1 MYRMLLLIATLMT
14 GLQAAYADVRIGI
27 LMPQTGAGSR
37 YGQEQRVAV
46 DMFLEKYGDLGG
58 AAGRLV
64 PIIYDTRWS
73 GTEAIS
79 VTRKLIDSDQVA
91 VIVGPMSSSESEVA
105 LPVANRMETPIITPT
120 AAKPGIAT
128 ANRPWAFG
136 FATTADKLDGS
147 LVKEWLD
154 KYTSSIKSV
163 VILVDAKDAVSNS
176 ECTRV
181 FPAALEKPGVKIL
194 DTITFQTGDIDFSAQ
209 VTKASGL
216 NPDGVVLCGLY
227 TESAHVVKEIRR
239 QGMKQPIVA
248 GIAVMSD
255 RFNSLAGA
263 DANGIMSVTDFFA
276 GDQDPTI
283 AAWAK
288 EYEARFKSPPT
299 NVGALTYDTLY
310 LTRECILRNG
320 VAGKDLAADRTAIRD
335 CWAQLKDA
343 KAPLTGANTVNAD
356 GYAVRKAT
364 IVTIEGGKMVRH
376 AIGSVGVSSAVRAA
390 CFWWTNASIPF

>member
-1 MYRMLLLIATLMT
+1 MYRMLLLIATLMI
-14 GLQAAYADVRIGI
+14 GVQAAYADVKIGI
-27 LMPQTGAGSR
+27 LTPLTGAGSR
-37 YGQEQRVAV
+37 YGQEQRVAI
-46 DMFLEKYGDLGG
+46 DMFLEKYSDLGG
-58 AAGRLV
+58 DSGRLI

-79 VTRKLIDSDQVA
+79 LARKLIDTDNVE

-136 FATTADKLDGS
+136 FATTADKLDGA
-147 LVKEWLD
+147 LVKAWLD
-154 KYTSSIKSV
+154 KHPVKSV

-181 FPAALEKPGVKIL
+181 FPPALEKSGVKIL
-194 DTITFQTGDIDFSAQ
+194 DTISFQTGDIDFSAQ

-216 NPDGVVLCGLY
+216 TPDGVVLCGLY
-227 TESAHVVKEIRR
+227 TESAHVVKEMRR
-239 QGMKQPIVA
+239 QGMTQPIVA

-276 GDQDPTI
+276 GNEDPTI

-288 EYEARFKSPPT
+288 EYEARFKNPPT

-310 LTRECILRNG
+310 LTRECIRQRG
-320 VAGKDLAADRTAIRD
+320 VAGKDLTADRTAIRD

-343 KAPLTGANTVNAD
+343 KAPLTGENTVNPE

-364 IVTIEGGKMVRH
+364 IVTIQGGKMVATH
-376 AIGSVGVSSAVRAA
+376 
-390 CFWWTNASIPF
+390 

>member
-1 MYRMLLLIATLMT
+1 MVRTLLLIATLML
-14 GLQAAYADVRIGI
+14 GAQAAYADVTIGI
-27 LMPQTGAGSR
+27 LTPLTGAGAR
-37 YGQEQRVAV
+37 YGQEQRVAI
-46 DMFLEKYGDLGG
+46 DMFLEKYSDLGG
-58 AAGRLV
+58 AAGKLV

-79 VTRKLIDSDQVA
+79 LVRKLIDSDKVE
-91 VIVGPMSSSESEVA
+91 VIVGPMSSSESEVT
-105 LPVANRMETPIITPT
+105 LPVANRMEVPIVTPT

-147 LVKEWLD
+147 LVTAWLE
-154 KYTSSIKSV
+154 KNPSIKSV

-181 FPAALEKPGVKIL
+181 FPPAFEKAGVKVL
-194 DTITFQTGDIDFSAQ
+194 DTVSFQTGDIDFSAQ

-216 NPDGVVLCGLY
+216 KPDGIVLCGLY

-239 QGMKQPIVA
+239 QGMTQPIVA

-276 GDQDPTI
+276 GNDDSTI
-283 AAWAK
+283 AAWAQ

-310 LTRECILRNG
+310 LTRECILKRG
-320 VAGKDLAADRTAIRD
+320 VTGKDLAADRTAIRD
-335 CWAQLKDA
+335 CWAQLKNA
-343 KAPLTGANTVNAD
+343 KAPLTGENTINPE
-356 GYAVRKAT
+356 GYAIRKAT
-364 IVTIEGGKMVRH
+364 IVTIQGGRMV
-376 AIGSVGVSSAVRAA
+376 AA
-390 CFWWTNASIPF
+390 H

>member
-1 MYRMLLLIATLMT
+1 MYRMLLLIATLML
-14 GLQAAYADVRIGI
+14 GGQAAYADVKIGI
-27 LMPQTGAGSR
+27 LTPLTGAGSR
-37 YGQEQRVAV
+37 YGQEQRVAI
-46 DMFLEKYGDLGG
+46 DMFLEKYSDLGG
-58 AAGRLV
+58 AAGKLV

-79 VTRKLIDSDQVA
+79 LVRKLIDSDQVE
-91 VIVGPMSSSESEVA
+91 VIVGPMSSTESEVA

-120 AAKPGIAT
+120 AAKPGIAS

-147 LVKEWLD
+147 LVKAWLD
-154 KYTSSIKSV
+154 KNPSIKSV
-163 VILVDAKDAVSNS
+163 VILVDAKDGVSSS

-181 FPAALEKPGVKIL
+181 FPPALDKAGVKVL
-194 DTITFQTGDIDFSAQ
+194 DTISFQTGDIDFSAQ

-216 NPDGVVLCGLY
+216 KPDGVVLCGLY
-227 TESAHVVKEIRR
+227 TESAHVVKEMRR
-239 QGMKQPIVA
+239 QGMTQPIVA

-276 GDQDPTI
+276 GTEDPAI
-283 AAWAK
+283 VAWAQ
-288 EYEARFKSPPT
+288 EYETRFRNPPT

-310 LTRECILRNG
+310 LTRECIRQRG

-335 CWAQLKDA
+335 CWTQLKDA
-343 KAPLTGANTVNAD
+343 KAPLTGENTVTPE

-364 IVTIEGGKMVRH
+364 IVTIQGGKMVAMH
-376 AIGSVGVSSAVRAA
+376 
-390 CFWWTNASIPF
+390 

>member
-1 MYRMLLLIATLMT
+1 MYRMLLLIATLVL
-14 GLQAAYADVRIGI
+14 GGQAAYADVKIGI
-27 LMPQTGAGSR
+27 LTPLTGAGSR
-37 YGQEQRVAV
+37 YGQEQRVAI
-46 DMFLEKYGDLGG
+46 DMFLEKYSDLGG
-58 AAGRLV
+58 AAGKLV

-79 VTRKLIDSDQVA
+79 LVRKLIDSDQVE
-91 VIVGPMSSSESEVA
+91 VIVGPMSSTESEVA

-147 LVKEWLD
+147 LVKAWHD
-154 KYTSSIKSV
+154 KNPSIKSV
-163 VILVDAKDAVSNS
+163 VILVDAKDGVSSS

-181 FPAALEKPGVKIL
+181 FPPALDKAGVKVL
-194 DTITFQTGDIDFSAQ
+194 DTISFQTGDIDFSAQ
-209 VTKASGL
+209 VTKASSL
-216 NPDGVVLCGLY
+216 KPDGVVLCGLY
-227 TESAHVVKEIRR
+227 TESAHVVKEMRR
-239 QGMKQPIVA
+239 QGMTQPIVA

-255 RFNSLAGA
+255 RFNALAGA

-276 GDQDPTI
+276 GNDDPAI
-283 AAWAK
+283 VAWAQ
-288 EYEARFKSPPT
+288 EYETRFKNPPT

-310 LTRECILRNG
+310 LTRECIRQRG

-335 CWAQLKDA
+335 CWTQLKDA
-343 KAPLTGANTVNAD
+343 KAPLTGANTVTPE

-364 IVTIEGGKMVRH
+364 IVTIQGGKMVAMH
-376 AIGSVGVSSAVRAA
+376 
-390 CFWWTNASIPF
+390 

>member
-1 MYRMLLLIATLMT
+1 MHRMLLLITTLMISAH
-14 GLQAAYADVRIGI
+14 AAYADVTFGI
-27 LMPQTGAGSR
+27 LMPLTGAGSR

-46 DMFLEKYGDLGG
+46 DMFLEKYSDLGG
-58 AAGRLV
+58 ASGKLV
-64 PIIYDTRWS
+64 PIIYDTRWN
-73 GTEAIS
+73 GAEAIS
-79 VTRKLIDSDQVA
+79 VTRKLIDSDKVA

-147 LVKEWLD
+147 LVQAWLG
-154 KYTSSIKSV
+154 KYPSIKTV
-163 VILVDAKDAVSNS
+163 VVLVDAKDAVSNS

-181 FPAALEKPGVKIL
+181 IPPALEKLGVKVL
-194 DTITFQTGDIDFSAQ
+194 DTISFQTGDIDFSAQ

-216 NPDGVVLCGLY
+216 KPDGVVLCGLY

-239 QGMKQPIVA
+239 QGMSQPIVA

-276 GDQDPTI
+276 GDQNPTI
-283 AAWAK
+283 TAWSK

-310 LTRECILRNG
+310 LTRECIRQRGL
-320 VAGKDLAADRTAIRD
+320 AGKDLAADRAAIRD

-343 KAPLTGANTVNAD
+343 EAPLTGANTINAD
-356 GYAVRKAT
+356 GYAVRNAT
-364 IVTIEGGKMVRH
+364 IVTIQGGKMVATH
-376 AIGSVGVSSAVRAA
+376 
-390 CFWWTNASIPF
+390 

>member
-1 MYRMLLLIATLMT
+1 MYRMLLLIWTLMT
-14 GLQAAYADVRIGI
+14 GVQTAYADVKIGI
-27 LMPQTGAGSR
+27 LTPLTGAGSR
-37 YGQEQRVAV
+37 YGQEQRVAI
-46 DMFLEKYGDLGG
+46 DMFLEKYSDLGG
-58 AAGRLV
+58 ASGRLV

-79 VTRKLIDSDQVA
+79 LARKLIDSDNVE

-105 LPVANRMETPIITPT
+105 LPVANRMETPVITPT

-147 LVKEWLD
+147 LVKAWLD
-154 KYTSSIKSV
+154 KHPVKTV

-181 FPAALEKPGVKIL
+181 FPPALEKSDVKIL
-194 DTITFQTGDIDFSAQ
+194 DTISFQTGDIDFSAQ
-209 VTKASGL
+209 VTRASGL
-216 NPDGVVLCGLY
+216 KPDGVVLCGLY
-227 TESAHVVKEIRR
+227 TESAHVVKEMRR
-239 QGMKQPIVA
+239 QGMTQPIVA

-255 RFNSLAGA
+255 RFNTLAGA
-263 DANGIMSVTDFFA
+263 DADGIMSVTDFFA
-276 GDQDPTI
+276 GSEDPAI

-288 EYEARFKSPPT
+288 EYETRFKNPPT

-310 LTRECILRNG
+310 LTRECIRQRG

-343 KAPLTGANTVNAD
+343 KAPLTGENTVNPE
-356 GYAVRKAT
+356 GYAIRKAT
-364 IVTIEGGKMVRH
+364 IVTIQGGKMV
-376 AIGSVGVSSAVRAA
+376 AVH
-390 CFWWTNASIPF
+390 

>member
-1 MYRMLLLIATLMT
+1 MYRMLLLIATLML
-14 GLQAAYADVRIGI
+14 GGQAAYADVKIGI
-27 LMPQTGAGSR
+27 LTPLTGAGSR
-37 YGQEQRVAV
+37 YGQEQRVAI
-46 DMFLEKYGDLGG
+46 DMFLEKYSDLGG
-58 AAGRLV
+58 AAGKLV

-79 VTRKLIDSDQVA
+79 LVRKLIDSDQVE
-91 VIVGPMSSSESEVA
+91 VIVGPMSSTESEVA

-120 AAKPGIAT
+120 AAKPGIAS

-147 LVKEWLD
+147 LVKAWLD
-154 KYTSSIKSV
+154 KNPSIKSV
-163 VILVDAKDAVSNS
+163 VILVDAKDGVSSS

-181 FPAALEKPGVKIL
+181 FPPALDKAGVKVL
-194 DTITFQTGDIDFSAQ
+194 DTISFQTGDIDFSAQ

-216 NPDGVVLCGLY
+216 KPDGVVLCGLY
-227 TESAHVVKEIRR
+227 TESAHVVKEMRR
-239 QGMKQPIVA
+239 QGMTQPIVA

-276 GDQDPTI
+276 GTEDPAI
-283 AAWAK
+283 VAWAQ
-288 EYEARFKSPPT
+288 EYETRFRNPPT

-310 LTRECILRNG
+310 LTRECIRQRG

-335 CWAQLKDA
+335 CWTQLKDA
-343 KAPLTGANTVNAD
+343 KAPLTGANTVTPE

-364 IVTIEGGKMVRH
+364 IVTIQGGKMVAMH
-376 AIGSVGVSSAVRAA
+376 
-390 CFWWTNASIPF
+390 

>member
-1 MYRMLLLIATLMT
+1 MYRMLLMIATLIM
-14 GLQAAYADVRIGI
+14 GVQAGYADVRIGI
-27 LMPQTGAGSR
+27 LMPLTGAGSR

-46 DMFLEKYGDLGG
+46 DMFLEKYSDLGG
-58 AAGRLV
+58 AAGKLV
-64 PIIYDTRWS
+64 PMIYDTRWS

-79 VTRKLIDSDQVA
+79 VTRKLIDSDNVA
-91 VIVGPMSSSESEVA
+91 VVVGPMSSSESEVA

-147 LVKEWLD
+147 LVKAWLD
-154 KYTSSIKSV
+154 KHPLPDKNV
-163 VILVDAKDAVSNS
+163 VIFVDAKDAVSNS

-181 FPAALEKPGVKIL
+181 FPAALEKLGVKIL

-209 VTKASGL
+209 ITKASGL
-216 NPDGVVLCGLY
+216 NPNGVVLCGLY
-227 TESAHVVKEIRR
+227 TESAHVVKEMRR
-239 QGMKQPIVA
+239 QGMTQPIVA

-255 RFNSLAGA
+255 RFNALAGA

-283 AAWAK
+283 AAWARD
-288 EYEARFKSPPT
+288 YETRFKNPPT

-310 LTRECILRNG
+310 LTRECIRQRG
-320 VAGKDLAADRTAIRD
+320 VAGNDLAADRTAIRD

-343 KAPLTGANTVNAD
+343 KAPLTGANTVNPD
-356 GYAVRKAT
+356 GYAVRKPT
-364 IVTIEGGKMVRH
+364 IVVIDGGKMVAMH
-376 AIGSVGVSSAVRAA
+376 
-390 CFWWTNASIPF
+390 

>member
-1 MYRMLLLIATLMT
+1 MYRILLLITTLVMSVH
-14 GLQAAYADVRIGI
+14 AAHADVTFGI
-27 LMPQTGAGSR
+27 LMPLTGAGSR
-37 YGQEQRVAV
+37 YGQEQRIAV
-46 DMFLEKYGDLGG
+46 DMFLEKYSDLGG
-58 AAGRLV
+58 ASGKLV
-64 PIIYDTRWS
+64 PIIYDTRWN

-79 VTRKLIDSDQVA
+79 VTRKLIDSDKVA

-105 LPVANRMETPIITPT
+105 LPVANRMETPIISPT

-147 LVKEWLD
+147 LVQAWLD
-154 KYTSSIKSV
+154 KHPSIKTV
-163 VILVDAKDAVSNS
+163 VVLVDAKDAVSNS

-181 FPAALEKPGVKIL
+181 IPPALEKLGVKVL
-194 DTITFQTGDIDFSAQ
+194 DTISFQTGDIDFSAQ

-216 NPDGVVLCGLY
+216 KPDGVVLCGLY

-239 QGMKQPIVA
+239 QGMAQPIVA

-276 GDQDPTI
+276 GEQNPTI
-283 AAWAK
+283 TAWSK

-310 LTRECILRNG
+310 LTRECIRQRG
-320 VAGKDLAADRTAIRD
+320 VAGKDLTADRTAIRD
-335 CWAQLKDA
+335 CWAQLKNA
-343 KAPLTGANTVNAD
+343 EAPLTGANTINAD

-364 IVTIEGGKMVRH
+364 ILTIQGGKMVARH
-376 AIGSVGVSSAVRAA
+376 
-390 CFWWTNASIPF
+390 

>member
-1 MYRMLLLIATLMT
+1 MYRMLLLIATLIM
-14 GLQAAYADVRIGI
+14 GVQAAYADVRIGI
-27 LMPQTGAGSR
+27 LMPLTGAGSR

-58 AAGRLV
+58 AAGKLV

-79 VTRKLIDSDQVA
+79 VARKLIDSDQVA

-147 LVKEWLD
+147 LVKVWLD
-154 KYTSSIKSV
+154 KHSPPIKSV
-163 VILVDAKDAVSNS
+163 VILVDAKDAVSSS

-181 FPAALEKPGVKIL
+181 FPVALEKLGVKIL

-276 GDQDPTI
+276 GNQDPTI

-288 EYEARFKSPPT
+288 EYEARFKNPPT

-310 LTRECILRNG
+310 LTRECIRQRG

-343 KAPLTGANTVNAD
+343 AAPLTGANTVNAD

-364 IVTIEGGKMVRH
+364 IVTIEGGKMVRMQ
-376 AIGSVGVSSAVRAA
+376 
-390 CFWWTNASIPF
+390 

>member
-1 MYRMLLLIATLMT
+1 MYRILFLITALTA
-14 GLQAAYADVRIGI
+14 GAQAAYADVRIGI

-46 DMFLEKYGDLGG
+46 EMFLEKYGDLGG
-58 AAGRLV
+58 AAGKLV

-79 VTRKLIDSDQVA
+79 VTRKLIESDEVA
-91 VIVGPMSSSESEVA
+91 IIVGPMSSSESEVA
-105 LPVANRMETPIITPT
+105 MPVANRMETPIITPT

-147 LVKEWLD
+147 LVTAWLD
-154 KYTSSIKSV
+154 AHPSKSV

-181 FPAALEKPGVKIL
+181 FPPALEKSGVKVL
-194 DTITFQTGDIDFSAQ
+194 DTISFQTGDIDFSAQ
-209 VTKASGL
+209 VTKAKSL
-216 NPDGVVLCGLY
+216 DPDGVVLCGLY
-227 TESAHVVKEIRR
+227 TESAHVVKEMRR
-239 QGMKQPIVA
+239 QGMTQPIVA

-255 RFNSLAGA
+255 RFNALAGA

-276 GDQDPTI
+276 GNQDPTI
-283 AAWAK
+283 AAWAQ
-288 EYEARFKSPPT
+288 EYEARFKNPPT

-310 LTRECILRNG
+310 LTRECILQRG

-335 CWAQLKDA
+335 CWAQLKEA
-343 KAPLTGANTVNAD
+343 KAPLTGANTVNTD

-364 IVTIEGGKMVRH
+364 IVTIQGGKMV
-376 AIGSVGVSSAVRAA
+376 AVH
-390 CFWWTNASIPF
+390 

>member
-1 MYRMLLLIATLMT
+1 MCRMLLLITTLIT
-14 GLQAAYADVRIGI
+14 GVQAAHADVHIGI
-27 LMPQTGAGSR
+27 LTPLTGAGSR
-37 YGQEQRVAV
+37 YGQEQRVAI

-58 AAGRLV
+58 AAGKLV

-79 VTRKLIDSDQVA
+79 LARKLIDSDKVA
-91 VIVGPMSSSESEVA
+91 VIIGPMSSSESEVA

-147 LVKEWLD
+147 LVKAWLD
-154 KYTSSIKSV
+154 KHPLPNKNV
-163 VILVDAKDAVSNS
+163 VIFVDAKDAVSNS

-181 FPAALEKPGVKIL
+181 FPAALEKLGVKIL
-194 DTITFQTGDIDFSAQ
+194 DAITFQTGDIDFSAQ

-227 TESAHVVKEIRR
+227 TESAHVVKEMRR
-239 QGMKQPIVA
+239 QGMTQPIVA

-255 RFNSLAGA
+255 RFNALAGG

-283 AAWAK
+283 AAWAR
-288 EYEARFKSPPT
+288 EYETRFQNPPT

-310 LTRECILRNG
+310 LTRECIRQRG
-320 VAGKDLAADRTAIRD
+320 VAGNDLAADHTAIRD

-343 KAPLTGANTVNAD
+343 KAPLTGANSVNPE
-356 GYAVRKAT
+356 GYAVRKPT
-364 IVTIEGGKMVRH
+364 IVVIDGGKMV
-376 AIGSVGVSSAVRAA
+376 AVH
-390 CFWWTNASIPF
+390 

>member
-1 MYRMLLLIATLMT
+1 MYRMLLLFAMLVL
-14 GLQAAYADVRIGI
+14 GVQGAYADVQIGI
-27 LMPQTGAGSR
+27 LTPLTGAGSR
-37 YGQEQRVAV
+37 YGQEQRVAI
-46 DMFLEKYGDLGG
+46 DMFLEKYSDLGG
-58 AAGRLV
+58 AGGKLV

-79 VTRKLIDSDQVA
+79 LARKLIDSDQVA
-91 VIVGPMSSSESEVA
+91 VIIGPMSSSESEVA

-147 LVKEWLD
+147 LVKAWLD
-154 KYTSSIKSV
+154 AHPSAIKNV

-181 FPAALEKPGVKIL
+181 FPAAFEKNGVKIL
-194 DTITFQTGDIDFSAQ
+194 DTISFQTGDIDFSAQ

-216 NPDGVVLCGLY
+216 KPDGLVLCGLY

-239 QGMKQPIVA
+239 QGMTQPIVA

-255 RFNSLAGA
+255 RFNTLAGA

-276 GDQDPTI
+276 SDQDPTI
-283 AAWAK
+283 DAWAK
-288 EYEARFKSPPT
+288 EYEARFKNPPT

-310 LTRECILRNG
+310 LTRECMRQRG
-320 VAGKDLAADRTAIRD
+320 VAGKDFTADRVAIRD

-364 IVTIEGGKMVRH
+364 IVTIREGKMV
-376 AIGSVGVSSAVRAA
+376 
-390 CFWWTNASIPF
+390 PMQ

>member
-1 MYRMLLLIATLMT
+1 MYRMLLLVATLIL
-14 GLQAAYADVRIGI
+14 GVQAAYADVRIGI
-27 LMPQTGAGSR
+27 LTPQTGAGSR

-46 DMFLEKYGDLGG
+46 EMFLEKYSDLGG
-58 AAGRLV
+58 AAGKLV

-79 VTRKLIDSDQVA
+79 VARKLIDSDQVA

-136 FATTADKLDGS
+136 FATTADKLDGL
-147 LVKEWLD
+147 LVKAWLD
-154 KYTSSIKSV
+154 KHPSTKNV
-163 VILVDAKDAVSNS
+163 VILVDVKDAVSNS

-181 FPAALEKPGVKIL
+181 FPPALEKLGVKVL

-216 NPDGVVLCGLY
+216 NPDGIVLCGLY
-227 TESAHVVKEIRR
+227 TESAHVVKEMRR

-288 EYEARFKSPPT
+288 EYEARFKNPPT

-310 LTRECILRNG
+310 LTRECIRQRG

-343 KAPLTGANTVNAD
+343 QAPLTGANTVNAD

-364 IVTIEGGKMVRH
+364 IVTIEGGKMVRMQ
-376 AIGSVGVSSAVRAA
+376 
-390 CFWWTNASIPF
+390 

>member
-1 MYRMLLLIATLMT
+1 MYRMLLLIATLVL
-14 GLQAAYADVRIGI
+14 GGQAAYADVKIGI
-27 LMPQTGAGSR
+27 LTPLTGAGSR
-37 YGQEQRVAV
+37 YGQEQRVAI
-46 DMFLEKYGDLGG
+46 DMFLEKYSDLGG
-58 AAGRLV
+58 AAGKLV

-79 VTRKLIDSDQVA
+79 LVRKLIDSDQVE
-91 VIVGPMSSSESEVA
+91 VIVGPMSSTESEVA

-120 AAKPGIAT
+120 AAKPGIAS

-147 LVKEWLD
+147 LVKAWLD
-154 KYTSSIKSV
+154 KNPSIKSV
-163 VILVDAKDAVSNS
+163 VILVDAKDGVSSS

-181 FPAALEKPGVKIL
+181 FPPALDKAGVKVL
-194 DTITFQTGDIDFSAQ
+194 DTISFQTGDIDFSAQ

-216 NPDGVVLCGLY
+216 KPDGVVLCGLY
-227 TESAHVVKEIRR
+227 TESAHVVKEMRR
-239 QGMKQPIVA
+239 QGMTQPIVA

-276 GDQDPTI
+276 GTEDPAI
-283 AAWAK
+283 VAWAQ
-288 EYEARFKSPPT
+288 EYETRFKNPPT

-310 LTRECILRNG
+310 LTRECIRQRG

-335 CWAQLKDA
+335 CWTQLKDA
-343 KAPLTGANTVNAD
+343 KAPLTGANTVTPE

-364 IVTIEGGKMVRH
+364 IVTIQGGKMVAMH
-376 AIGSVGVSSAVRAA
+376 
-390 CFWWTNASIPF
+390 

>member
-1 MYRMLLLIATLMT
+1 MYRMLLLITTLMLGAQT
-14 GLQAAYADVRIGI
+14 AYADVRIGI
-27 LMPQTGAGSR
+27 LTPLTGAGSR
-37 YGQEQRVAV
+37 YGQEQRVAI
-46 DMFLEKYGDLGG
+46 DMFLEKYSDLGG
-58 AAGRLV
+58 AAGKLV

-79 VTRKLIDSDQVA
+79 VTRKLIDSDQVE

-105 LPVANRMETPIITPT
+105 LPVANRMEVPIITPT
-120 AAKPGIAT
+120 AAKPGLAT

-136 FATTADKLDGS
+136 FATTADRLDGS
-147 LVKEWLD
+147 LVKVWLD
-154 KYTSSIKSV
+154 KHSPAIKSV
-163 VILVDAKDAVSNS
+163 VIFVDAKDAVSNS

-181 FPAALEKPGVKIL
+181 FPPSLEKLGVKIL

-209 VTKASGL
+209 VTKATGL
-216 NPDGVVLCGLY
+216 NPDGIVLCGLY

-263 DANGIMSVTDFFA
+263 DADGIMSVTDFFA
-276 GDQDPTI
+276 GDQDPAI
-283 AAWAK
+283 AAWAR
-288 EYEARFKSPPT
+288 EYEARFKNPPT

-310 LTRECILRNG
+310 LTRECIRQHG
-320 VAGKDLAADRTAIRD
+320 VTGKDLAAERTAIRD

-343 KAPLTGANTVNAD
+343 EAPLTGANTVNSD

-364 IVTIEGGKMVRH
+364 IVVIQGGKMVRMQ
-376 AIGSVGVSSAVRAA
+376 
-390 CFWWTNASIPF
+390 

>member
-1 MYRMLLLIATLMT
+1 MYRMLLLIATLML
-14 GLQAAYADVRIGI
+14 GVQVAHADVTIGI
-27 LMPQTGAGSR
+27 LTPLTGAGAR
-37 YGQEQRVAV
+37 YGQEQRVAI

-58 AAGRLV
+58 ASGKLI

-73 GTEAIS
+73 GAEAIS
-79 VTRKLIDSDQVA
+79 LVRKLIDSDKVE
-91 VIVGPMSSSESEVA
+91 VIIGPMSSSESEVT

-147 LVKEWLD
+147 LVTAWLE
-154 KYTSSIKSV
+154 KNPTIKNV

-181 FPAALEKPGVKIL
+181 FPPAFDKAGVKVL
-194 DTITFQTGDIDFSAQ
+194 DTVSFQTGDIDFSAQ
-209 VTKASGL
+209 VTKANGMK
-216 NPDGVVLCGLY
+216 PDGIVLCGLY

-239 QGMKQPIVA
+239 QGMTQPIVA

-276 GDQDPTI
+276 GNDDPAI
-283 AAWAK
+283 ASWAQ

-310 LTRECILRNG
+310 LTRECIRQRA
-320 VAGKDLAADRTAIRD
+320 VTDKDLAAARTAIRD
-335 CWAQLKDA
+335 CWGQLKNA
-343 KAPLTGANTVNAD
+343 KAPLTGENTVNPD

-364 IVTIEGGKMVRH
+364 IVTIQGGKMV
-376 AIGSVGVSSAVRAA
+376 AA
-390 CFWWTNASIPF
+390 H

>member
-1 MYRMLLLIATLMT
+1 MYRILLLITALMMS
-14 GLQAAYADVRIGI
+14 LHAAYADVTFGI
-27 LMPQTGAGSR
+27 LMPLTGAGSR
-37 YGQEQRVAV
+37 YGQEQRIAV
-46 DMFLEKYGDLGG
+46 DMFLEKYSDLGG
-58 AAGRLV
+58 ASGKLV
-64 PIIYDTRWS
+64 PVIYDTRWN

-79 VTRKLIDSDQVA
+79 VTRKLIDSDKVA

-147 LVKEWLD
+147 LVQAWLG
-154 KYTSSIKSV
+154 KHPSIKTV
-163 VILVDAKDAVSNS
+163 VVLVDAKDAVSNS

-181 FPAALEKPGVKIL
+181 IPPALEKLGVKVL
-194 DTITFQTGDIDFSAQ
+194 DTISFQTGDIDFSAQ

-216 NPDGVVLCGLY
+216 KPDGVVLCGLY

-239 QGMKQPIVA
+239 QGMAQPIVA

-255 RFNSLAGA
+255 RFNSLAGT

-276 GDQDPTI
+276 GDQNPTI
-283 AAWAK
+283 TAWSK

-310 LTRECILRNG
+310 LTRECIRQRG
-320 VAGKDLAADRTAIRD
+320 VAGKDLNADRAAIRD
-335 CWAQLKDA
+335 CWAQLKNA
-343 KAPLTGANTVNAD
+343 EAPLTGANTINAD
-356 GYAVRKAT
+356 GYAVRNAT
-364 IVTIEGGKMVRH
+364 IVTIQGGKMVATH
-376 AIGSVGVSSAVRAA
+376 
-390 CFWWTNASIPF
+390 

>member
-1 MYRMLLLIATLMT
+1 MYRMLLLIATLML
-14 GLQAAYADVRIGI
+14 GGQAAYADVKIGI
-27 LMPQTGAGSR
+27 LTPLTGAGSR
-37 YGQEQRVAV
+37 YGQEQRVAI
-46 DMFLEKYGDLGG
+46 DMFLEKYSDLGG
-58 AAGRLV
+58 AAGKLV

-79 VTRKLIDSDQVA
+79 LVRKLIDSDQVE
-91 VIVGPMSSSESEVA
+91 VIVGPMSSTESEVA

-120 AAKPGIAT
+120 AAKPGIAS

-147 LVKEWLD
+147 LVKAWLD
-154 KYTSSIKSV
+154 KNPSIKSV
-163 VILVDAKDAVSNS
+163 VILVDAKDGVSSS

-181 FPAALEKPGVKIL
+181 FPPALDKAGVKVL
-194 DTITFQTGDIDFSAQ
+194 DTISFQTGDIDFSAQ

-216 NPDGVVLCGLY
+216 KPDGVVLCGLY
-227 TESAHVVKEIRR
+227 TESAHVVKEMRR
-239 QGMKQPIVA
+239 QGMTQPIVA

-276 GDQDPTI
+276 GNDDPAI
-283 AAWAK
+283 VAWAQ
-288 EYEARFKSPPT
+288 EYETRFKNPPT

-310 LTRECILRNG
+310 LTRECIRQRG

-335 CWAQLKDA
+335 CWTQLKDA
-343 KAPLTGANTVNAD
+343 KAPLTGANTVTPE

-364 IVTIEGGKMVRH
+364 IVTIQGGKMVAMH
-376 AIGSVGVSSAVRAA
+376 
-390 CFWWTNASIPF
+390 

>member
-1 MYRMLLLIATLMT
+1 MYRMLLLIATLML
-14 GLQAAYADVRIGI
+14 GGQAAYADVKIGI
-27 LMPQTGAGSR
+27 LTPLTGAGSR
-37 YGQEQRVAV
+37 YGQEQRVAI
-46 DMFLEKYGDLGG
+46 DMFLEKYSDLGG
-58 AAGRLV
+58 AAGKLV

-79 VTRKLIDSDQVA
+79 LVRKLIDSDQVE
-91 VIVGPMSSSESEVA
+91 VIVGPMSSTESEVA

-120 AAKPGIAT
+120 AAKPGIAS

-147 LVKEWLD
+147 LVKAWLD
-154 KYTSSIKSV
+154 KNPSIKSV
-163 VILVDAKDAVSNS
+163 VILVDAKDGVSSS

-181 FPAALEKPGVKIL
+181 FPPALDKAGVKVL
-194 DTITFQTGDIDFSAQ
+194 DTISFQTGDIDFSAQ

-216 NPDGVVLCGLY
+216 KPDGVVLCGLY
-227 TESAHVVKEIRR
+227 TESAHVVKEMRR
-239 QGMKQPIVA
+239 QGMTQPIVA

-276 GDQDPTI
+276 GNDDPAI
-283 AAWAK
+283 VAWAQ
-288 EYEARFKSPPT
+288 EYETRFKNPPT

-310 LTRECILRNG
+310 LTRECIRQRG

-335 CWAQLKDA
+335 CWTQLKGA
-343 KAPLTGANTVNAD
+343 KAPLTGANTVTPE

-364 IVTIEGGKMVRH
+364 IVTIQGGKMV
-376 AIGSVGVSSAVRAA
+376 AIH
-390 CFWWTNASIPF
+390 

>member
-1 MYRMLLLIATLMT
+1 MYRMLLLIATLML
-14 GLQAAYADVRIGI
+14 GGQAAYADVKIGI
-27 LMPQTGAGSR
+27 LTPLTGAGSR
-37 YGQEQRVAV
+37 YGQEQRVAI
-46 DMFLEKYGDLGG
+46 DMFLEKYSDLGG
-58 AAGRLV
+58 AAGKLV

-79 VTRKLIDSDQVA
+79 LVRKLIDSDQVE
-91 VIVGPMSSSESEVA
+91 VIVGPMSSTESEVA

-120 AAKPGIAT
+120 AAKPGIAS

-147 LVKEWLD
+147 LVKAWLD
-154 KYTSSIKSV
+154 KNPSIKSV
-163 VILVDAKDAVSNS
+163 VILVDAKDGVSSS

-181 FPAALEKPGVKIL
+181 FPPALDKAGVKVL
-194 DTITFQTGDIDFSAQ
+194 DTISFQTGDIDFSAQ

-216 NPDGVVLCGLY
+216 KPDGVVLCGLY
-227 TESAHVVKEIRR
+227 TESAHVVKEMRR
-239 QGMKQPIVA
+239 QGMTQPIVA

-276 GDQDPTI
+276 GTEDPAI
-283 AAWAK
+283 VAWAQ
-288 EYEARFKSPPT
+288 EYETRFKNPPT

-310 LTRECILRNG
+310 LTRECIRQRG

-335 CWAQLKDA
+335 CWTQLKDA
-343 KAPLTGANTVNAD
+343 KAPLTGANTVTPE

-364 IVTIEGGKMVRH
+364 IVTIQGGKMV
-376 AIGSVGVSSAVRAA
+376 AIH
-390 CFWWTNASIPF
+390 

>member
-1 MYRMLLLIATLMT
+1 MYRMLLLIATLML
-14 GLQAAYADVRIGI
+14 GGQAAYADVKIGI
-27 LMPQTGAGSR
+27 LTPLTGAGSR
-37 YGQEQRVAV
+37 YGQEQRVAI
-46 DMFLEKYGDLGG
+46 DMFLEKYSDLGG
-58 AAGRLV
+58 AAGKLV

-79 VTRKLIDSDQVA
+79 LVRKLIDSDQVE
-91 VIVGPMSSSESEVA
+91 VIVGPMSSTESEVA

-120 AAKPGIAT
+120 AAKPGIAS

-147 LVKEWLD
+147 LVKAWLD
-154 KYTSSIKSV
+154 KNPSIKSV
-163 VILVDAKDAVSNS
+163 VILVDAKDGVSSS

-181 FPAALEKPGVKIL
+181 FPPALDKAGVKVL
-194 DTITFQTGDIDFSAQ
+194 DTISFQTGDIDFSAQ

-216 NPDGVVLCGLY
+216 KPDGVVLCGLY
-227 TESAHVVKEIRR
+227 TESAHVVKEMRR
-239 QGMKQPIVA
+239 QGMTQPIVA

-276 GDQDPTI
+276 GTEDPAI
-283 AAWAK
+283 VAWAQ
-288 EYEARFKSPPT
+288 EYETRFRNPPT

-310 LTRECILRNG
+310 LTRECIRQRG

-335 CWAQLKDA
+335 CWTQLKGA
-343 KAPLTGANTVNAD
+343 KAPLTGENTVTPE

-364 IVTIEGGKMVRH
+364 IVTIQGGKMVAMH
-376 AIGSVGVSSAVRAA
+376 
-390 CFWWTNASIPF
+390 

>member
-1 MYRMLLLIATLMT
+1 MYRTLFLITTLMMSVH
-14 GLQAAYADVRIGI
+14 AAYADVSFGI
-27 LMPQTGAGSR
+27 LMPLTGAGSR

-46 DMFLEKYGDLGG
+46 DMFLEKYNDLGG
-58 AAGRLV
+58 ALGRLAPV
-64 PIIYDTRWS
+64 IYDTRWN

-79 VTRKLIDSDQVA
+79 VTRKLIDTDKVA

-120 AAKPGIAT
+120 AAKAGIAT

-136 FATTADKLDGS
+136 FATTADRLDGS
-147 LVKEWLD
+147 LVKAWLD
-154 KYTSSIKSV
+154 KYHSV
-163 VILVDAKDAVSNS
+163 KTVVVLVDVKDAVSNS

-181 FPAALEKPGVKIL
+181 FPPALEALGVKVL
-194 DTITFQTGDIDFSAQ
+194 DTISFQTGDIDFSAQ

-216 NPDGVVLCGLY
+216 KPDGVVLCGLY
-227 TESAHVVKEIRR
+227 TESAHVVKQIRR

-255 RFNSLAGA
+255 RFNSLAGD

-283 AAWAK
+283 AAWSR
-288 EYEARFKSPPT
+288 EYETRFKNPPT

-310 LTRECILRNG
+310 LTRECIRQRG
-320 VAGKDLAADRTAIRD
+320 VAGKDLTADRTAIRD
-335 CWAQLKDA
+335 CWANLKDA
-343 KAPLTGANTVNAD
+343 KAPLTGANTVNPE

-364 IVTIEGGKMVRH
+364 IVTIQGGKMVATH
-376 AIGSVGVSSAVRAA
+376 
-390 CFWWTNASIPF
+390 

>member
-1 MYRMLLLIATLMT
+1 MYRMLLLIATLML
-14 GLQAAYADVRIGI
+14 GGQAAYADVKIGI
-27 LMPQTGAGSR
+27 LTPLTGAGSR
-37 YGQEQRVAV
+37 YGQEQRVAI
-46 DMFLEKYGDLGG
+46 DMFLEKYSDLGG
-58 AAGRLV
+58 AAGKLV

-79 VTRKLIDSDQVA
+79 LVRKLIDSDQVE
-91 VIVGPMSSSESEVA
+91 VIVGPMSSTESEVA

-120 AAKPGIAT
+120 AAKPGIAS

-147 LVKEWLD
+147 LVKAWLD
-154 KYTSSIKSV
+154 KNPSIKSV
-163 VILVDAKDAVSNS
+163 VILVDAKDGVSSS

-181 FPAALEKPGVKIL
+181 FPPALDKAGVKVL
-194 DTITFQTGDIDFSAQ
+194 DTISFQTGDIDFSAQ

-216 NPDGVVLCGLY
+216 KPDGVVLCGLY
-227 TESAHVVKEIRR
+227 TESAHVVKEMRR
-239 QGMKQPIVA
+239 QGMTQPIVA

-276 GDQDPTI
+276 GTEDPAI
-283 AAWAK
+283 VAWAQ
-288 EYEARFKSPPT
+288 EYETRFKNPPT

-310 LTRECILRNG
+310 LTRECIRQRG

-335 CWAQLKDA
+335 CWTQLKDA
-343 KAPLTGANTVNAD
+343 KAPLTGENTVTPE

-364 IVTIEGGKMVRH
+364 IVTIQGGKMV
-376 AIGSVGVSSAVRAA
+376 AIH
-390 CFWWTNASIPF
+390 

>member
-1 MYRMLLLIATLMT
+1 M
-14 GLQAAYADVRIGI
+14 
-27 LMPQTGAGSR
+27 
-37 YGQEQRVAV
+37 
-46 DMFLEKYGDLGG
+46 
-58 AAGRLV
+58 

-147 LVKEWLD
+147 LVKAWLD
-154 KYTSSIKSV
+154 KHPSIKSV

-181 FPAALEKPGVKIL
+181 FPPALEKLGVKIL

-255 RFNSLAGA
+255 RFNALAGA

-288 EYEARFKSPPT
+288 EYEARFKNPPT
-299 NVGALTYDTLY
+299 NVGALTYDTLF
-310 LTRECILRNG
+310 LTRECIRQRG
-320 VAGKDLAADRTAIRD
+320 VAGHDLAADRTAIRD

-364 IVTIEGGKMVRH
+364 IVTIEGGKMVRMQ
-376 AIGSVGVSSAVRAA
+376 
-390 CFWWTNASIPF
+390 

>member
-1 MYRMLLLIATLMT
+1 MYRMLLLIATLML
-14 GLQAAYADVRIGI
+14 GGQAAYADVKIGI
-27 LMPQTGAGSR
+27 LTPLTGAGSR
-37 YGQEQRVAV
+37 YGQEQRVAI
-46 DMFLEKYGDLGG
+46 DMFLEKYSDLGG
-58 AAGRLV
+58 AAGKLV

-79 VTRKLIDSDQVA
+79 LVRKLIDSDQVE
-91 VIVGPMSSSESEVA
+91 VIVGPMSSTESEVA

-120 AAKPGIAT
+120 AAKPGIAS

-147 LVKEWLD
+147 LVKAWLD
-154 KYTSSIKSV
+154 KNPSIKSV
-163 VILVDAKDAVSNS
+163 VILVDAKDGVSSS

-181 FPAALEKPGVKIL
+181 FPPALDKAGVKVL
-194 DTITFQTGDIDFSAQ
+194 DTISFQTGDIDFSAQ

-216 NPDGVVLCGLY
+216 KPDGVVLCGLY
-227 TESAHVVKEIRR
+227 TESAHVVKKMRR
-239 QGMKQPIVA
+239 QGMTQPIVA

-276 GDQDPTI
+276 GTEDPAI
-283 AAWAK
+283 VAWAQ
-288 EYEARFKSPPT
+288 EYETRFKNPPT

-310 LTRECILRNG
+310 LTRECIRQRG

-335 CWAQLKDA
+335 CWTQLKDA
-343 KAPLTGANTVNAD
+343 KAPLTGANTVTPE

-364 IVTIEGGKMVRH
+364 IVTIQGGKMVAMH
-376 AIGSVGVSSAVRAA
+376 
-390 CFWWTNASIPF
+390 

>member
-1 MYRMLLLIATLMT
+1 MYRILLLITTLVMSVH
-14 GLQAAYADVRIGI
+14 AAHADVTFGI
-27 LMPQTGAGSR
+27 LMPLTGAGSR
-37 YGQEQRVAV
+37 YGQEQRIAV
-46 DMFLEKYGDLGG
+46 DMFLEKYSDLGG
-58 AAGRLV
+58 ASGKLV
-64 PIIYDTRWS
+64 PIIYDTRWN

-79 VTRKLIDSDQVA
+79 VTRKLIDSDKVA

-147 LVKEWLD
+147 LVQAWLG
-154 KYTSSIKSV
+154 KHPSIKTV
-163 VILVDAKDAVSNS
+163 VVLVDAKDAVSNS

-181 FPAALEKPGVKIL
+181 IPPALEKLGVKVL
-194 DTITFQTGDIDFSAQ
+194 DTISFQTGDIDFSAQ

-216 NPDGVVLCGLY
+216 KPDGVVLCGLY

-239 QGMKQPIVA
+239 QGMAQPIVA

-276 GDQDPTI
+276 GDQNPTI
-283 AAWAK
+283 TAWSK

-310 LTRECILRNG
+310 LTRECIRQRG
-320 VAGKDLAADRTAIRD
+320 VAGKDLAAGRTAIRD
-335 CWAQLKDA
+335 CWAQLKGA
-343 KAPLTGANTVNAD
+343 EAPLTGANTINAD
-356 GYAVRKAT
+356 GYAVRNAT
-364 IVTIEGGKMVRH
+364 IVTIQGGKMVATH
-376 AIGSVGVSSAVRAA
+376 
-390 CFWWTNASIPF
+390 